1 MDLVVGKEAITN
13 FLFED
18 DNGKYRFCVLNRFA
32 LRLKDKTAVIRFD
45 FNLNAS

>member
-18 DNGKYRFCVLNRFA
+18 DNGKYRVVGCDYLYLPKAGFSSHSRIVQ
-32 LRLKDKTAVIRFD
+32 T
-45 FNLNAS
+45 